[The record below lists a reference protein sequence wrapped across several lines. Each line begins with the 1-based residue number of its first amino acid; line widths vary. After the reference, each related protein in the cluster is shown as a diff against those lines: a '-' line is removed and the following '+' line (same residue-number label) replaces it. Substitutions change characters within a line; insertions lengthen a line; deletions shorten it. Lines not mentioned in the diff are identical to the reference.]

1 MLQEE
6 EVVEARLATPQVPT
20 REEDEE
26 EEEEESISPQTKE
39 EDLHREEEG
48 LCCRKARHLEAGGRL
63 LPLEEICDIQE
74 EQSKS
79 QSPQTS

>member
-6 EVVEARLATPQVPT
+6 KVVEARLATPQVPA
-20 REEDEE
+20 REEYEE

-39 EDLHREEEG
+39 EDLHREEED
-48 LCCRKARHLEAGGRL
+48 LCGPKARHVEADERL
-63 LPLEEICDIQE
+63 LPLEEIGDIQE

-79 QSPQTS
+79 

>member
-26 EEEEESISPQTKE
+26 EEEEKSISPQTKE
-39 EDLHREEEG
+39 EDLHREEED
-48 LCCRKARHLEAGGRL
+48 LCCPKARPLEADERP
-63 LPLEEICDIQE
+63 LPLEGIGDIQE

-79 QSPQTS
+79 